1 VFDSRRVFDLR
12 VETGFAKNPI
22 ASPKELRKGE
32 WIVEIKPEKSMMVVV
47 SIENTRKG
55 VFSRD
60 KRFILVIDPDK
71 YDEIHAK
78 FEEFRLN
85 KDAKGREEYYRKIAG
100 EEYEKYLQQRL
111 VW

>member
-1 VFDSRRVFDLR
+1 
-12 VETGFAKNPI
+12 
-22 ASPKELRKGE
+22 
-32 WIVEIKPEKSMMVVV
+32 MMVVV
-47 SIENTRKG
+47 SIENTQTG

-78 FEEFRLN
+78 FEEVRLN

-100 EEYEKYLQQRL
+100 EEYERYLQQRL